1 MKGEQD
7 RPAPSEGR
15 DRLAAFAGAGW
26 HVVRVMAGVT
36 AHGYTPARAA
46 VVVSRLP
53 GERRFP
59 ASGGREHR
67 HLPGLGRPVSGR
79 TRNQLAVADWP
90 CSGTALA
97 RPAARPPRVRASPA
111 VCREDASSGGGLC
124 SCARSGIVSRQVSRS
139 FTALLLR
146 NAWALTMPAAA
157 REDAPRRDM
166 APTLAAEHA
175 AEHRELTNC
184 PQPVPAASGSG
195 RRASVKLGNHGERPA
210 TMRAVHQPGHRC
222 TGSGVPVGG
231 LAWSGERAAGSLGRA
246 GCSARGVARTAFLAG
261 CLL

>member
-67 HLPGLGRPVSGR
+67 HLPGLVRPVSGR

-146 NAWALTMPAAA
+146 NARALTMPAAV
-157 REDAPRRDM
+157 REDTPAGHGTHPCCGARCGASRTHQLSAAGTGRLRLGQARQREAGQPWRAARHNAGSSPARTPLHRQRRPRR
-166 APTLAAEHA
+166 
-175 AEHRELTNC
+175 
-184 PQPVPAASGSG
+184 
-195 RRASVKLGNHGERPA
+195 
-210 TMRAVHQPGHRC
+210 
-222 TGSGVPVGG
+222 
-231 LAWSGERAAGSLGRA
+231 RA
-246 GCSARGVARTAFLAG
+246 GVVR
-261 CLL
+261 